1 MSSDGFEIV
10 EKEFEEVVGA
20 GSEPRKIA
28 DGFEFTEGPTW
39 FQGGLVFSDVP
50 GDTIYRWTEGEGL
63 SVWRRPSHQAN
74 GNTVDLEGRLIT
86 CEHGSRRVTRTE
98 RDGSVTV
105 LAATYGGKRLN
116 SPNDVV
122 VKSDGT
128 IWFTD
133 PPYGIDPEEREQPA
147 NFVFRLDPGA
157 EELVVVADDFS
168 MPNGLCFSP
177 DEETLYIADS
187 DQEVAQVR
195 RFAGQ
200 KYGTLGPGGTWVAVA
215 SGIPDGIRTDAAG
228 RVYVSAGHGVQVFH
242 PDGRL
247 LGKINTPETAANCAF
262 GGEGKRTLFITAV
275 STVWAVE
282 LGVEGR

>member
-1 MSSDGFEIV
+1 MASDGFEIV
-10 EKEFEEVVGA
+10 EREFEEVVGA

-28 DGFEFTEGPTW
+28 DGFEFTEGPVW
-39 FQGGLVFSDVP
+39 FEGGLVFSDVP
-50 GDTIYRWTEGEGL
+50 GDTIYRWTEGDGL

-74 GNTVDLEGRLIT
+74 GNTVDLEGRLVT

-105 LAATYGGKRLN
+105 LAATYRGKRLN

-157 EELVVVADDFS
+157 EEPVVVADDFS

-195 RFAGQ
+195 QFAGQ
-200 KYGTLGPGGTWVAVA
+200 KYGTLGPGGTWVEVA
-215 SGIPDGIRTDAAG
+215 SGTPDGIRTDAAG
-228 RVYVSAGHGVQVFH
+228 RVYVSAGNGVQVFH

-247 LGKINTPETAANCAF
+247 LGKIETPETAANCAF
-262 GGEGKRTLFITAV
+262 GGPGKRTLFITAV
-275 STVWAVE
+275 SSVWAVE

>member
-1 MSSDGFEIV
+1 MLSDGFEIV
-10 EKEFEEVVGA
+10 EKEFERIVGA
-20 GSEPRKIA
+20 GPELRKIA
-28 DGFEFTEGPTW
+28 EGFEFVEGPAW
-39 FQGGLVFSDVP
+39 FEEGLVFSDIP
-50 GDTIYRWTEGEGL
+50 GDTIYRWTEAEGL

-122 VKSDGT
+122 VKSDGS

-133 PPYGIDPEEREQPA
+133 PPYGIEEHEKEQA
-147 NFVFRLDPGA
+147 GNFVFRLDPEA
-157 EELVVVADDFS
+157 EEPVVVADDFS
-168 MPNGLCFSP
+168 MLNGLCFSLN
-177 DEETLYIADS
+177 EKTLYVADS
-187 DQEVAQVR
+187 DVEVAHVR
-195 RFAGQ
+195 RFAVQ
-200 KYGTLGPGGTWVAVA
+200 KYGTLGPGGTWVEVA
-215 SGIPDGIRTDAAG
+215 LGIPDGLRRDAAG
-228 RVYVSAGHGVQVFH
+228 RVYVSAGNGVQVFA

-247 LGKINTPETAANCAF
+247 LGKIRTPETAANCTF
-262 GGEGKRTLFITAV
+262 GGAGKRTLFITAV
-275 STVWAVE
+275 SSVWAVE